1 MRATLCRWCY
11 ASGHME
17 VYEEVT
23 EATFHRNESGAWPDE
38 LTPAISDWFGGDTAA
53 EVLRVLADPTAFA
66 PG

>member
-1 MRATLCRWCY
+1 
-11 ASGHME
+11 ME